1 MISFLVVLPTVIT
14 HGADARWIATGIGN
28 MEAIIDSI
36 QWMYWIV
43 ETSKVERYVQVL
55 AAGYGPVLIVNIV
68 FGALNT
74 SINCIGNVTRNL
86 AMKLIRYLSITETI
100 VIT

>member
-43 ETSKVERYVQVL
+43 ETSKAERYVQVL

-86 AMKLIRYLSITETI
+86 AMKLIRYLSVTETI